1 MKYRIPLSLASLA
14 AGALTWAQEVP
25 KQTPEKPVDNTPILT
40 QTFWLQL
47 GMWVILALMLAYGI
61 AFLFFRSGM
70 ESKGAVRAT
79 KTGLAVGILIGIL
92 MIPVGLYAT
101 NTEFQ
106 KLLTANQKDKD
117 KEKDK
122 DKNGTNSGEPTTG
135 GDDKTTTGGNPDDYI
150 TTSGGY
156 GTDSGATTGGDTS
169 AGSTTAGATTAGAT
183 TGGDKGG
190 F

>member
-1 MKYRIPLSLASLA
+1 MKYRIPLSLAGLA
-14 AGALTWAQEVP
+14 FGALSWAQEVP
-25 KQTPEKPVDNTPILT
+25 KQAPEKPVDNTPMLT

-79 KTGLAVGILIGIL
+79 KTGLAVGIIVGIL
-92 MIPVGLYAT
+92 LIPIGLYAT

-106 KLLTANQKDKD
+106 KLLTANQKNQEKDKD
-117 KEKDK
+117 KEKEK
-122 DKNGTNSGEPTTG
+122 DKAGTTSGEPSTA
-135 GDDKTTTGGNPDDYI
+135 GD
-150 TTSGGY
+150 GGY
-156 GTDSGATTGGDTS
+156 GTDAGAGGYGTDAGATTGG
-169 AGSTTAGATTAGAT
+169 ATTAGTTAGAT